1 MMPPALDLEAWRLVL
16 AVGTF
21 LAAVHAYRK
30 LSPYFAITWFGAALV
45 FAYLSSGGPAEPE
58 RVLLPGLVFYLS
70 AAVTKGL
77 VETRNGVRG
86 NHVVHVIMTGLFGGL
101 LALPIEA
108 AARVERW
115 PMPMASRGP
124 LWGVG
129 DALGGVPLDVVVA
142 WCLAATLFYGTYK
155 VLDHIGLGKP
165 LQTVLLFA
173 SMPLLAIG
181 LERLRAM
188 I

>member
-1 MMPPALDLEAWRLVL
+1 MIPAVDLETYRLVL
-16 AVGTF
+16 ALGTF

-45 FAYLSSGGPAEPE
+45 FGYLWSGGPAEPE

-77 VETRNGVRG
+77 VETRSGVRG

-108 AARVERW
+108 AARVDRW
-115 PMPMASRGP
+115 PVPTMSRGR

-129 DALGGVPLDVVVA
+129 DLVGGVPLDVVVT
-142 WCLAATLFYGTYK
+142 WCLAATFFYGTYK

-165 LQTVLLFA
+165 LQTVALFA
-173 SMPLLAIG
+173 AMPFLPMG
-181 LERLRAM
+181 LESLRAM
-188 I
+188 L